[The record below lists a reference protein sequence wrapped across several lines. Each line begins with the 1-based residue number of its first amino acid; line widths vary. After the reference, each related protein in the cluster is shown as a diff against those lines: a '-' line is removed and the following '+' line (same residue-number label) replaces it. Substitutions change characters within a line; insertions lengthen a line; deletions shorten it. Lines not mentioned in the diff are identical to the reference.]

1 MAATCN
7 FNEYNGAGSTETA
20 SITNLNFGAVDGP
33 NIDITIGSAWITAGS
48 NSYEKYI
55 KAMFTGTFNYV
66 GSLFFWASGT
76 TMVTGESIKFYSGT
90 AATTFATPVATTST
104 KATIDITSGAA
115 PPSWM
120 NVHINNSYTGSLV
133 AAGSTNYIV
142 LQSLT
147 TTSTPAGNTNSKTLK
162 LQWTEA

>member
-20 SITNLNFGAVDGP
+20 TITNLNFGAVDQA
-33 NIDITIGSAWITAGS
+33 NIDIAEGAAWITAGS

-66 GSLFFWASGT
+66 GSLFFWGSGAV
-76 TMVTGESIKFYSGT
+76 MVTGESIKMYSGT
-90 AATTFATPVATTST
+90 EGPAYATPVATDST
-104 KATIDITSGAA
+104 KATIDITSGTS
-115 PPSWM
+115 PPAWM
-120 NVHINNSYTGSLV
+120 NVHLKNSYVGSLT
-133 AAGSTNYIV
+133 AAGSSGYIV
-142 LQSLT
+142 LQTQT
-147 TTSTPAGNTNSKTLK
+147 TTSTPAGNTNEKTFK